1 MPDFKALNVTLD
13 WQQHSQPK
21 TITSRMK
28 ILLVEDDQTTGSY
41 IQKGLSTAGHAVDWL
56 QDGRDALAAG
66 LDVGYDALIVDRM
79 IPGLDGL
86 NLVKSLRAASV
97 RTPVLFLTAMSS
109 VDDRV
114 EGLDA
119 GGDDY
124 LVKPFAFS
132 ELTARINALVRRPPI
147 VTERTKLLVGD
158 LEMDLVARTI
168 YRAGQRIDLLPREFS
183 LLEFLM
189 RNEGRVLTKTMF
201 LEKIWNFN
209 FDPQSS
215 VVETH
220 ISRLRAKIDKPFANP
235 LLHTVKNTGYTLH
248 ARR

>member
-1 MPDFKALNVTLD
+1 
-13 WQQHSQPK
+13 
-21 TITSRMK
+21 MK
-28 ILLVEDDQTTGSY
+28 ILLVEDDNTTGNY
-41 IQKGLSTAGHAVDWL
+41 ILKGLHSSGHTVDWVR
-56 QDGRDALAAG
+56 DGRDALVGA
-66 LDVGYDALIVDRM
+66 LDVGYDIIVVDRM

-86 NLVKSLRAASV
+86 NLVKSLRSASV
-97 RTPVLFLTAMSS
+97 RVPILFLTAMSG

-114 EGLDA
+114 EGLEA

-132 ELTARINALVRRPPI
+132 ELTARINALVRRPPMM
-147 VTERTKLLVGD
+147 TEKTRLRAGD
-158 LEMDLVARTI
+158 LEMDLIARTVF
-168 YRAGQRIDLLPREFS
+168 REGQRIDLLPREFA
-183 LLEFLM
+183 LLELFM

-220 ISRLRAKIDKPFANP
+220 ISRLRAKIDKPFDLP